1 MLWDGREPRLQ
12 ELVTANYDFDTY
24 LDIMTHP
31 GTPFGKLEYLA
42 AAALYGMRLLVH
54 RGGKQTVAFWQRQ
67 GSRPLMVAK
76 WPHPTDGGHGCG

>member
-42 AAALYGMRLLVH
+42 AVALYGMGLLVH
-54 RGGKQTVAFWQRQ
+54 REEKQTVAFD
-67 GSRPLMVAK
+67 SAENS
-76 WPHPTDGGHGCG
+76 TTYGCTMATSN